1 MTWEKKVKD
10 VYILLVLLF
19 MQTVFSLLS
28 YHLDPMLGLQ
38 SSFALTVCEIMMS
51 ISDINVYSTQVL
63 TKHSKVTKKKTS
75 FKFIKTSK
83 RISYNEH
90 RLQIAS

>member
-1 MTWEKKVKD
+1 MQIIAKTNILFNTSSKNDLPELLKRPEDSDK
-10 VYILLVLLF
+10 YIKQV
-19 MQTVFSLLS
+19 
-28 YHLDPMLGLQ
+28 
-38 SSFALTVCEIMMS
+38 
-51 ISDINVYSTQVL
+51 TQMPHPLKSVNF
-63 TKHSKVTKKKTS
+63 KFKFK